1 MFNNYIPIIRKIK
14 KELEK
19 IEGDTLKEKAR
30 NLKLSEHSLRNA
42 LRRKSVL
49 PVTAQQVSKA
59 FGKEVE
65 ELFFMW

>member
-30 NLKLSEHSLRNA
+30 NLKLAEHSLRNT